1 MEGFEMA
8 ETCVHDATPIQVTK
22 CHCYALS
29 TNCQRAGPQ
38 CTNAP
43 TSYEVSSLLAIR
55 DICLYHRAFPIRRP
69 VRLSPQVSPVFPI
82 KPGFEYLRSVAKR

>member
-1 MEGFEMA
+1 MPLALYMKGFHSGLGQEQKSASASQSA
-8 ETCVHDATPIQVTK
+8 EHFPKFSETP
-22 CHCYALS
+22 
-29 TNCQRAGPQ
+29 
-38 CTNAP
+38 
-43 TSYEVSSLLAIR
+43 EVSSLLAIR